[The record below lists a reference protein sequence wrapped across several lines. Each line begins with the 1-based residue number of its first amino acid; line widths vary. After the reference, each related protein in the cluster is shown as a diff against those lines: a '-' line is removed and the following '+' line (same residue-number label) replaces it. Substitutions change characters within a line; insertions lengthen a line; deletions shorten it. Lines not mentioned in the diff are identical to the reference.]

1 MNDNKSK
8 NNEIDN
14 KKEEKKDNIDEKKN
28 IINSLSFLPS
38 LQYLTI
44 FNSINKEIRVLYLK
58 KKM

>member
-28 IINSLSFLPS
+28 TINSLSFLPS